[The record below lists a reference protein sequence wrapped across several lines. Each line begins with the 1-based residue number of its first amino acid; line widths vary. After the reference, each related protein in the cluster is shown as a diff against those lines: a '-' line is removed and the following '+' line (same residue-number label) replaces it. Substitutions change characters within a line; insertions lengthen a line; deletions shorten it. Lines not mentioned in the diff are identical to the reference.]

1 MSLGN
6 TIDQIAWHKAGI
18 FKPGSPAFAVHQA
31 PEAEDVLVRRAVEKG
46 ASLKWVNYASNL
58 HDVKIRPPETF
69 QFLNASLALA
79 LSTTVL
85 KRLNPD
91 LSLHTQT
98 GDLCQEVVHGL
109 ENVVWR
115 GRCET
120 KRLNNETFYL
130 DVAHNEESLKVVCSW
145 FGKIASSTVCC
156 HLSSVS
162 NAHEYPTDDAIIHL
176 QVTGL
181 QRYLLWSIHTAA
193 VPLRRRSGGDL
204 TT

>member
-1 MSLGN
+1 MSLGD
-6 TIDQIAWHKAGI
+6 TIDKIAWHKAGI
-18 FKPGSPAFAVHQA
+18 FKSSSPAFAVHQA
-31 PEAEDVLVRRAVEKG
+31 PEAEDVLVLRAVEKG

-58 HDVKIRPPETF
+58 RDVKIRPPEPF

-79 LSTTVL
+79 LSTTLL
-85 KRLNPD
+85 KRLNPN

-109 ENVVWR
+109 EKVVWR

-145 FGKIASSTVCC
+145 FGKIASSTVRFDF
-156 HLSSVS
+156 SFTS
-162 NAHEYPTDDAIIHL
+162 NAHEYPTGDGLVHL
-176 QVTGL
+176 QATGL
-181 QRYLLWSIHTAA
+181 QCYFL
-193 VPLRRRSGGDL
+193 
-204 TT
+204 